1 MVVILLLATGV
12 LGMLMQ
18 PILRIA
24 EYALTALL
32 GL

>member
-1 MVVILLLATGV
+1 MVVIVLLATGV

-18 PILRIA
+18 PILNVSEIVLA
-24 EYALTALL
+24 AIL